1 MEHAFLAGVNA
12 KPLPCPQKPKLT
24 ETQAL
29 MIFSLRPDNPE
40 NKIASSIYELAVY
53 YHVTPETIRN
63 IWKGKTWG
71 FETGKQW
78 HPRTPTTNIA
88 KDIDNK
94 LYKWAR
100 KKFIHK
106 KLFANDSIPGLE

>member
-12 KPLPCPQKPKLT
+12 KPLPRPRKPRLT
-24 ETQAL
+24 DTQAL
-29 MIFSLRPDNPE
+29 MIFYLRPDNPE
-40 NKIASSIYELAVY
+40 NKIVSSVYDLAVY
-53 YHVTPETIRN
+53 YHVTPETIRS

-71 FETGKQW
+71 FETGKQFTQ
-78 HPRTPTTNIA
+78 PQPTSVATL
-88 KDIDNK
+88 IDK
-94 LYKWAR
+94 ELYKWAR